1 MFFFKYVTFLQQRI
15 FTAKLGFFLLF
26 FLPFITSCEK
36 KIDPVT
42 NEPIIYEPNPNKRA
56 RDYADKGGGLFGDI
70 NNRNKAGTTFEFA
83 SSNVLWRAT
92 LNNLKFLPLLNADYS
107 GGIIITDWYS
117 ENANP
122 QEKIKI
128 MVRFLSNELR
138 TDSVVVIAHKMNC
151 NTQGVC
157 STTIL
162 NEKFNES
169 IKDTIINTAR
179 LIKIEDEKKKIK

>member
-1 MFFFKYVTFLQQRI
+1 MNNSTYWFKIASFYFLI
-15 FTAKLGFFLLF
+15 VAFLL
-26 FLPFITSCEK
+26 SCSPSV
-36 KIDPVT
+36 DPVT
-42 NEPIIYEPNPNKRA
+42 GERKTYELNEKERIKQNVE
-56 RDYADKGGGLFGDI
+56 KGGGIFGDI
-70 NNRNKAGTTFEFA
+70 GKSSKETTFSFGT
-83 SSNVLWRAT
+83 SNVLWRAT
-92 LNNLKFLPLLNADYS
+92 LKSLDFMPLASIDYS
-107 GGIIITDWYS
+107 GGVLVTDWYS

-151 NTQGVC
+151 NAQGIC

-162 NEKFNES
+162 NEKFNDS
-169 IKDTIINTAR
+169 IKDTIINAAR

>member
-1 MFFFKYVTFLQQRI
+1 MHNLRTNMRFLSI
-15 FTAKLGFFLLF
+15 FLILALF
-26 FLPFITSCEK
+26 SCSSNT
-36 KIDPVT
+36 IDPVT
-42 NEPIIYEPNPNKRA
+42 GERKTYELDEKKRI
-56 RDYADKGGGLFGDI
+56 RENVEKGGGIFGDI
-70 NNRNKAGTTFEFA
+70 GKSSKETTFSFGT
-83 SSNVLWRAT
+83 SNVLWRAT
-92 LNNLKFLPLLNADYS
+92 LKSLDFMPLASIDYS
-107 GGIIITDWYS
+107 GGVLVTDWYS

>member
-1 MFFFKYVTFLQQRI
+1 MIYLRI
-15 FTAKLGFFLLF
+15 FSIFLTFFL
-26 FLPFITSCEK
+26 ISCSSSPV
-36 KIDPVT
+36 DPVT
-42 NEPIIYEPNPNKRA
+42 GETKTYELDEKKRI
-56 RDYADKGGGLFGDI
+56 RDNIEKGGGIFGDI
-70 NNRNKAGTTFEFA
+70 GKSSKETTFSFGT
-83 SSNVLWRAT
+83 SNVLWRAT
-92 LNNLKFLPLLNADYS
+92 LKSLDFMPLASIDYS
-107 GGIIITDWYS
+107 GGVLVTDWYS
-117 ENANP
+117 ESANP

-138 TDSVVVIAHKMNC
+138 TNSVVVIAHKMNC

-179 LIKIEDEKKKIK
+179 LIKIDDERKKIK

>member
-1 MFFFKYVTFLQQRI
+1 MIYLRI
-15 FTAKLGFFLLF
+15 FSIFLTFFLF
-26 FLPFITSCEK
+26 SCSSAPT
-36 KIDPVT
+36 DPVT
-42 NEPIIYEPNPNKRA
+42 GERKTYELDEKKRI
-56 RDYADKGGGLFGDI
+56 RENIEKGGGIFGDI
-70 NNRNKAGTTFEFA
+70 GKSSKETTFSFGT
-83 SSNVLWRAT
+83 SNVLWRAT
-92 LNNLKFLPLLNADYS
+92 LKSLDFMPLASIDYS
-107 GGIIITDWYS
+107 GGVLVTDWYS

-122 QEKIKI
+122 QEKIKV

>member
-1 MFFFKYVTFLQQRI
+1 MHNSTYWLKIASLYLI
-15 FTAKLGFFLLF
+15 IGALF
-26 FLPFITSCEK
+26 SCSSAV
-36 KIDPVT
+36 DPVT
-42 NEPIIYEPNPNKRA
+42 GERKTYEMNERERIKQNVE
-56 RDYADKGGGLFGDI
+56 KGGGIFGEIGKSSKD
-70 NNRNKAGTTFEFA
+70 TTFSFGT
-83 SSNVLWRAT
+83 SNVLWRAT
-92 LNNLKFLPLLNADYS
+92 LKSLDFMPLASIDYS
-107 GGIIITDWYS
+107 GGVLVTDWYS

-151 NTQGVC
+151 NAQGVC

-162 NEKFNES
+162 NEKFNDS
-169 IKDTIINTAR
+169 IKDTIINAAR

>member
-1 MFFFKYVTFLQQRI
+1 MIYLRI
-15 FTAKLGFFLLF
+15 FSIFLTFFL
-26 FLPFITSCEK
+26 ISCSSVPV
-36 KIDPVT
+36 DPVT
-42 NEPIIYEPNPNKRA
+42 GERKTYELDEKKRI
-56 RDYADKGGGLFGDI
+56 RDNIEKGGGIFGDI
-70 NNRNKAGTTFEFA
+70 GKSSKETTFSFGT
-83 SSNVLWRAT
+83 SNVLWRAT
-92 LNNLKFLPLLNADYS
+92 LKSLEFMPLASIDYS
-107 GGIIITDWYS
+107 GGVLVTDWYS

>member
-1 MFFFKYVTFLQQRI
+1 MHNLTKNIRFLSI
-15 FTAKLGFFLLF
+15 FLILGLF
-26 FLPFITSCEK
+26 SCSPAAVDPTTGERKTYELDEK
-36 KIDPVT
+36 KRIRENV
-42 NEPIIYEPNPNKRA
+42 E
-56 RDYADKGGGLFGDI
+56 KGGGIFGDLG
-70 NNRNKAGTTFEFA
+70 KSSKETTFSFGT
-83 SSNVLWRAT
+83 SNVLWRAT
-92 LNNLKFLPLLNADYS
+92 LKSLDFMPLASIDYS
-107 GGIIITDWYS
+107 GGVLVTDWYS

-162 NEKFNES
+162 NEKFNDS
-169 IKDTIINTAR
+169 IKDTIINAAR

>member
-1 MFFFKYVTFLQQRI
+1 MHNLINNIRFLSI
-15 FTAKLGFFLLF
+15 FLILGLF
-26 FLPFITSCEK
+26 SCSSTTVDPTTGERKTYELDEK
-36 KIDPVT
+36 KRIRENV
-42 NEPIIYEPNPNKRA
+42 E
-56 RDYADKGGGLFGDI
+56 KGGGIFGDLG
-70 NNRNKAGTTFEFA
+70 KSSKETTFSFGT
-83 SSNVLWRAT
+83 SNVLWRAT
-92 LNNLKFLPLLNADYS
+92 LKSLDFMPLASIDYS
-107 GGIIITDWYS
+107 GGVLVTDWYS

-138 TDSVVVIAHKMNC
+138 TNSVVVIAHKMNC

>member
-1 MFFFKYVTFLQQRI
+1 MHNLINNIRFLSI
-15 FTAKLGFFLLF
+15 FLILALF
-26 FLPFITSCEK
+26 SCSSATVDPTTGERKVYELDEK
-36 KIDPVT
+36 KRIRENV
-42 NEPIIYEPNPNKRA
+42 E
-56 RDYADKGGGLFGDI
+56 KGGGIFGDI
-70 NNRNKAGTTFEFA
+70 GKSSKETTFSFGT
-83 SSNVLWRAT
+83 SNVLWRAT
-92 LNNLKFLPLLNADYS
+92 LKSLDFMPLASIDYS
-107 GGIIITDWYS
+107 GGVLVTDWYS

-162 NEKFNES
+162 NEKFNDS
-169 IKDTIINTAR
+169 IKDTIINAAR

>member
-1 MFFFKYVTFLQQRI
+1 MPL
-15 FTAKLGFFLLF
+15 
-26 FLPFITSCEK
+26 
-36 KIDPVT
+36 
-42 NEPIIYEPNPNKRA
+42 
-56 RDYADKGGGLFGDI
+56 
-70 NNRNKAGTTFEFA
+70 A
-83 SSNVLWRAT
+83 SI
-92 LNNLKFLPLLNADYS
+92 DYS
-107 GGIIITDWYS
+107 GGVLVTDWYS

-151 NTQGVC
+151 NAQGGC

-162 NEKFNES
+162 NEKFNDS
-169 IKDTIINTAR
+169 IKDTIINAAR